1 MFIFEVTKYVTSKL
15 QSMLLL
21 EVTKYVTFRSYEY
34 VTFRS
39 YKVCYF

>member
-1 MFIFEVTKYVTSKL
+1 MLIFEVTKYVTSKL

-21 EVTKYVTFRSYEY
+21 EVMKY